1 MNLDRKNLP
10 AYLQRKHLVAKNESV
25 QIQPFGDG
33 IKNVVF
39 KVNTEDRRMYV
50 KQALSKA
57 QVKERWWLDRKR
69 IFQESACLDILAEIL
84 PPEVV
89 PEVILE
95 DRTDFVLVT
104 SAPPKDAQLWDQ
116 QLERGR
122 IDLQIAA
129 QCGELLATV
138 HNETI
143 DNRDLKSLFKDTKP
157 FEQLRL
163 EPCYGRVI
171 QSFPDLKKIIDAQ
184 SRHLLRDRRSL
195 VLGDLRPRNVWID
208 TGQVYLVDF
217 AAAHYG
223 NPSFDLA
230 FYSSDL
236 CLRAMRHSMQKAAYL
251 EAINVYW
258 NSYFRIAEYPNAVES
273 ERAAVRDLG
282 CLLLSATDGRE
293 PVDYFSEPMVGLS
306 RRIAQSLIFTELE
319 KIEDITEF
327 INRTLIDG

>member
-1 MNLDRKNLP
+1 MNLDRRNLP
-10 AYLQRKHLVAKNESV
+10 AYLLRKRIVAKNDFLKIDS
-25 QIQPFGDG
+25 IGDG
-33 IKNVVF
+33 KKNTVF
-39 KVNTEDRRMYV
+39 RVTTPDRLIYV

-57 QVKERWWLDRKR
+57 QVNERWWLDRRR
-69 IFQESACLDILAEIL
+69 IFQERSCLDVLGEIL

-104 SAPPKDAQLWDQ
+104 TAPPKDSVLWNS

-138 HNETI
+138 HNETV
-143 DNRDLKSLFKDTKP
+143 DNRDLKSMFKDTKS
-157 FEQLRL
+157 FEQLRID
-163 EPCYGRVI
+163 PCYARVV

-184 SRHLLRDRRSL
+184 SKHLLKERRTL
-195 VLGDLRPRNVWID
+195 VLGDVRPRNVWID

-217 AAAHYG
+217 ATAHFG

-236 CLRAMRHSMQKAAYL
+236 CLRAMRFSMQKAAYL

-258 NSYFRIAEYPNAVES
+258 NAYFRIAEYPRATET
-273 ERAAVRDLG
+273 EQAAVRDLG

-293 PVDYFSEPMVGLS
+293 PVDYFPEPMESLS

>member
-10 AYLQRKHLVAKNESV
+10 AYLQRKRLVAKNELL
-25 QIQPFGDG
+25 QITPIGDG
-33 IKNVVF
+33 KKNTVF
-39 KVNTEDRRMYV
+39 RVNTPEQPLYV
-50 KQALSKA
+50 KQALSRA

-69 IFQESACLDILAEIL
+69 IFQECACLEMLGDLL

-95 DRTDFVLVT
+95 DRTDFIMVT
-104 SAPPKDAQLWDQ
+104 TAPPKNAEHWNL

-143 DNRDLKSLFKDTKP
+143 DNRDLKSVFKDTKP
-157 FEQLRL
+157 FEQLRI
-163 EPCYGRVI
+163 EPLYARVV
-171 QSFPDLKKIIDAQ
+171 QTFPELKKIIDAQ
-184 SRHLLRDRRSL
+184 SRHLLKDRRTL
-195 VLGDLRPRNVWID
+195 VLGDVRPRNVWID

-217 AAAHYG
+217 AAAHFG

-230 FYSSDL
+230 FYSADL

-258 NSYFRIAEYPNAVES
+258 NAYFRISEYPKVEEI

-293 PVDYFSEPMVGLS
+293 PVDYFSEPMESLS